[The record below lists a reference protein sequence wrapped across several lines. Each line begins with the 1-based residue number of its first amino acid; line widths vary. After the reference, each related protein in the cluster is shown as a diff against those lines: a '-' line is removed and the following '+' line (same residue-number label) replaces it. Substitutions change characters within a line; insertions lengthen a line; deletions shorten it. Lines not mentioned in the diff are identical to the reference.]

1 MTVIPNAVS
10 MQEVTEIMAKT
21 LKELHKLIEVK
32 DNNPKEK
39 MVLMMSYTMGL
50 VIQIKEKLETLES
63 GLGDE
68 YINSINLAVGNNG
81 EGVKIVEKM
90 SKGDPAI
97 NESASGLNPNDL
109 PGAVNFLSNRINKA
123 IHKSF
128 EDMPIALKNEVTLL
142 HSLSTV
148 ITNTLIGVSNGNL
161 NQLIEEFAKNMKIIA
176 DKNKETKYSEQFTM
190 N

>member
-21 LKELHKLIEVK
+21 LKELHKLIEAK

-39 MVLMMSYTMGL
+39 MVLMMSYTIGL

-81 EGVKIVEKM
+81 EGVKTVENM
-90 SKGDPAI
+90 VNGDPAI

-142 HSLSTV
+142 HSLCTV

>member
-1 MTVIPNAVS
+1 MAVIPSAVS
-10 MQEVTEIMAKT
+10 MQEVTDIMVKT
-21 LKELHKLIEVK
+21 LKELHRLIEVN

-39 MVLMMSYTMGL
+39 MVLMMSFSMGL
-50 VIQIKEKLETLES
+50 IIQIKEKLETLES

-81 EGVKIVEKM
+81 EGVKTVEKM
-90 SKGDPAI
+90 TKGDPSI
-97 NESASGLNPNDL
+97 NESASRLNPNDL

-142 HSLSTV
+142 HSLCTV
-148 ITNTLIGVSNGNL
+148 ITNTLVGVSNGNL

-176 DKNKETKYSEQFTM
+176 DKTIETKNSDKFTM

>member
-1 MTVIPNAVS
+1 MAVIPSAVS
-10 MQEVTEIMAKT
+10 MQEVTDIMVKT
-21 LKELHKLIEVK
+21 LKELHRLIEVN
-32 DNNPKEK
+32 DSNPKEK
-39 MVLMMSYTMGL
+39 MVLMMSFSMGL

-81 EGVKIVEKM
+81 EGVKTVEKM
-90 SKGDPAI
+90 TKGDPSI
-97 NESASGLNPNDL
+97 NESASRLNPNDL

-142 HSLSTV
+142 HSLCTV
-148 ITNTLIGVSNGNL
+148 ITNTLVGVSNGNL

-176 DKNKETKYSEQFTM
+176 DKTIETKNSDKFTM

>member
-1 MTVIPNAVS
+1 MPIIPNTES
-10 MQEVTEIMAKT
+10 MQEVSEIMTKA
-21 LKELHKLIEVK
+21 LKEFHKLIEVQN
-32 DNNPKEK
+32 NNPKEK
-39 MVLMMSYTMGL
+39 MVLMMSFTMGL
-50 VIQIKEKLETLES
+50 VIQLKEKLETLKS
-63 GLGDE
+63 GLGNE
-68 YINSINLAVGNNG
+68 YMNSINLAVRNNG
-81 EGVKIVEKM
+81 EGIEKVEKM
-90 SKGDPAI
+90 TKGDTSI

-142 HSLSTV
+142 HSLCTV

-161 NQLIEEFAKNMKIIA
+161 NQLIEEFTKNMKIIA
-176 DKNKETKYSEQFTM
+176 DKNIKTKDFEQFTM